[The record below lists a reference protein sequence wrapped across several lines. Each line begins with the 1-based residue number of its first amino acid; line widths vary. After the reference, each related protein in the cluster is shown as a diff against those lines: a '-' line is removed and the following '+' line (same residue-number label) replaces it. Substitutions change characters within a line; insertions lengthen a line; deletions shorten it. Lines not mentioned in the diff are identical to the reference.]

1 VSTEVNMVLLM
12 RGEQNGTPQ
21 VKFQPARFNLDTREG
36 KLLQAEEA
44 GEFHTFIADAIT
56 DMDTIASAHVLE
68 HAKALRDNDGGP
80 TVVGLSDEVRNDLY
94 MRLLASFSEKPMELV
109 GNMLAGMLVGCI
121 EGMVEDENF
130 DEVYA
135 EFHSGD
141 TAGE

>member
-1 VSTEVNMVLLM
+1 
-12 RGEQNGTPQ
+12 
-21 VKFQPARFNLDTREG
+21 
-36 KLLQAEEA
+36 
-44 GEFHTFIADAIT
+44 
-56 DMDTIASAHVLE
+56 
-68 HAKALRDNDGGP
+68 LRDNDGGP

>member
-1 VSTEVNMVLLM
+1 MILLM
-12 RGEQNGTPQ
+12 RGEQNGTPT
-21 VKFQPARFNLDTREG
+21 VKFQPAKFNLDTREG
-36 KLLQAEEA
+36 KLLNANEA
-44 GEFHTFIADAIT
+44 GEFQDFVTDAVT

-80 TVVGLSDEVRNDLY
+80 TVSGISDEQRNDLY

-130 DEVYA
+130 DELYA
-135 EFHSGD
+135 DFHASQEG
-141 TAGE
+141 AE